1 MLQIKTIIK
10 KLGYQ
15 NEFDDVV
22 NDALASGWE
31 LVRRDFFSDT
41 STPEHCVFLYAE
53 LEREVI
59 VEEEEE
65 VGAEVE
71 GAAGWLFSRR
81 NPLEPYHCSKCGH
94 AANPSKPLPSICPN
108 CRTTMDW
115 GAE

>member
-1 MLQIKTIIK
+1 MLQIKTISNQK
-10 KLGYQ
+10 KA
-15 NEFDDVV
+15 EFDAEV
-22 NDALASGWE
+22 NAALADGWE
-31 LVRRDFFSDT
+31 LVRRDCLILGADRS
-41 STPEHCVFLYAE
+41 PYLYAE

-94 AANPSKPLPSICPN
+94 AANPSKPLPSSCPN